1 MSSKF
6 GYKVTQAVPFV
17 RVSLRMKRFVI
28 IALLCGAS
36 QLVAQ
41 PASNGRAYAG
51 VINGDTIWLDE
62 YSKEVGRRTEY
73 VQQRGKVDPSEIMQ
87 QAWEELTKRRLLL
100 RESVRLGVRVSN
112 ADVDSIFMKA
122 TPDFIKR
129 GVIDDKGKFDLE
141 LLKAILYR
149 PDSLIRA
156 NTAGLTEKERS
167 DELLQLKASVA
178 QWREIIGLSET
189 ESRVRRAVTD
199 TVRLDTASLRPR
211 FREAATSA
219 TADVIY
225 MPCNTDIPAPSIAE
239 MEAYHKANPQ
249 EFTTTKPMRRLAYLA
264 WPMKAAPIDS
274 ALVLSNVSRFVSLVN
289 DARSVRKRDSLW
301 QSIASTTSSGGVR
314 LSPDSVAHSWFYGL
328 VKGKKTGTAVGPIKH
343 ASGVHVLLVDSLIAV
358 KGRKLPDI
366 RARVIVSEIEPSR
379 QTVDSIL
386 KIVDDAA
393 GLYDQG
399 MELGAIAGRFG
410 RSIELS
416 PWFTDDEKIF
426 GSYRLGDI
434 AFKTQVAAACD
445 PIDTPDK
452 GVVLGVVV
460 DSIDAGPMPFDAA
473 ASSVAIIL
481 ARQRG
486 CEAQKNVMKS
496 VMGLTTRLDDGVMF
510 IAENPKGAQIKRGIS
525 VQGGGFIGEELFD
538 PAASKEIL
546 AKPLPDLY
554 GPFLGDLGW
563 YIVNI
568 NGIVK
573 ANDAEFP
580 MWLELRTE
588 DLLQERKQNVWD
600 EYLKTIRRS
609 ASIEDNRWYYFRY

>member
-1 MSSKF
+1 
-6 GYKVTQAVPFV
+6 
-17 RVSLRMKRFVI
+17 MKRFVFS
-28 IALLCGAS
+28 ALMLVGAT
-36 QLVAQ
+36 QIFAQ
-41 PASNGRAYAG
+41 QAGKGRPHAG
-51 VINGDTIWLDE
+51 VVNGDTIWLDE

-87 QAWEELTKRRLLL
+87 QAWTELTQRKLLL
-100 RESVRLGVRVSN
+100 RESVRLGVRVTN
-112 ADVDSIFMKA
+112 ADIDSIFMKA

-156 NTAGLTEKERS
+156 NTAGLSEKERS

-189 ESRVRRAVTD
+189 EMRVRRVVTD
-199 TVRLDTASLRPR
+199 TVGLDTASLRPR
-211 FREAATSA
+211 FREAAASA
-219 TADVIY
+219 TVDVVRV
-225 MPCNTDIPAPSIAE
+225 PCLSELPAPSVAD
-239 MEAYHKANPQ
+239 MEAYHKANPR
-249 EFTTTKPMRRLAYLA
+249 EFTTAKPMRRLAYLA

-274 ALVLSNVSRFVSLVN
+274 ALVLSNISRFVSLVN
-289 DARSVRKRDSLW
+289 AARNSSKRDSLW
-301 QSIASTTSSGGVR
+301 QSIASSTSSGVVR
-314 LSPDSVAHSWFYGL
+314 LSPDSTAQSWFYGL
-328 VKGKKTGTAVGPIKH
+328 VKGKKTGTAVGPIRH

-416 PWFTDDEKIF
+416 PWFTADEKIF

-445 PIDTPDK
+445 PIDTPEK
-452 GVVLGVVV
+452 GVVLGIVV
-460 DSIDAGPMPFDAA
+460 DSIDAGPVPFDAA
-473 ASSVAIIL
+473 AARVAAIL
-481 ARQRG
+481 TRQRG
-486 CEAQKNVMKS
+486 CEARKDFMKT
-496 VMGLTTRLDDGVMF
+496 VMGLTTRLDDGQMF
-510 IAENPKGAQIKRGIS
+510 IAENPKGAQIIRGVS
-525 VQGGGFIGEELFD
+525 VQGGFIGEELYD
-538 PAASKEIL
+538 PTAAAEIL

-568 NGIVK
+568 TGIVK
-573 ANDAEFP
+573 ANEAEFP

-600 EYLKTIRRS
+600 EYLKSIRTS
-609 ASIEDNRWYYFRY
+609 ASVEDNRWYYFRY

>member
-1 MSSKF
+1 
-6 GYKVTQAVPFV
+6 
-17 RVSLRMKRFVI
+17 
-28 IALLCGAS
+28 
-36 QLVAQ
+36 
-41 PASNGRAYAG
+41 
-51 VINGDTIWLDE
+51 
-62 YSKEVGRRTEY
+62 
-73 VQQRGKVDPSEIMQ
+73 
-87 QAWEELTKRRLLL
+87 
-100 RESVRLGVRVSN
+100 
-112 ADVDSIFMKA
+112 MKA

-211 FREAATSA
+211 FREASASA
-219 TADVIY
+219 TADVVRV
-225 MPCNTDIPAPSIAE
+225 PCLSELLAPSVAD
-239 MEAYHKANPQ
+239 MEAYHKANPR

-274 ALVLSNVSRFVSLVN
+274 ALVLSNISRFVSLLN
-289 DARSVRKRDSLW
+289 GARNVRTKDSLW
-301 QSIASTTSSGGVR
+301 QSIASSTSSGNVR
-314 LSPDSVAHSWFYGL
+314 LSPDSVAQSWFYGL
-328 VKGKKTGTAVGPIKH
+328 VKGKKPGTAVGPIRH
-343 ASGVHVLLVDSLIAV
+343 ASGVHILLVDSLITV

-410 RSIELS
+410 RTIELS
-416 PWFTDDEKIF
+416 PWFTYEEKIF

-434 AFKTQVAAACD
+434 AFRTQVAAACD
-445 PIDTPDK
+445 PIDTPEK
-452 GVVLGVVV
+452 GVVLGIVV
-460 DSIDAGPMPFDAA
+460 DSIDAGPVPFDAA
-473 ASSVAIIL
+473 AARVAAIL
-481 ARQRG
+481 TRQRG
-486 CEAQKNVMKS
+486 CEARKDFMKT
-496 VMGLTTRLDDGVMF
+496 VMGLTTRLDDGQMF
-510 IAENPKGAQIKRGIS
+510 IAENPKGAQIMRGVS
-525 VQGGGFIGEELFD
+525 VQGGFIGEELYD
-538 PAASKEIL
+538 PTAAAEIL

-554 GPFLGDLGW
+554 GPFLGALGW

-568 NGIVK
+568 TGIVK
-573 ANDAEFP
+573 ANEAEFP